1 VEDIAKVIEDRRFRG
16 ESMVTV
22 GQLEE
27 NILDTICHQFQRA
40 ALSEFIAIENSVR
53 PFMERKIQNADK
65 IDRGKIIGS
74 ASGSHLFLNSEGGIE
89 KCTFMEVRLISKLH
103 FDNET
108 GTVFV
113 GTFYIDSDTLVVGER
128 VDMLLGC
135 ILERNYFSIRNEL
148 LKKKRKETLTALCA
162 KRSLEP
168 IVKKDAG
175 IAPGSFDIFHSFF
188 RQKSNKRA
196 V

>member
-1 VEDIAKVIEDRRFRG
+1 
-16 ESMVTV
+16 
-22 GQLEE
+22 
-27 NILDTICHQFQRA
+27 
-40 ALSEFIAIENSVR
+40 
-53 PFMERKIQNADK
+53 MERKIQNPDK

-74 ASGSHLFLNSEGGIE
+74 TSGSHLFLNSEGRIE
-89 KCTFMEVRLISKLH
+89 KRPFIEVRLIGKLH

-108 GTVFV
+108 GTIFV
-113 GTFYIDSDTLVVGER
+113 GTFYIDSDTLVVGEG
-128 VDMLLGC
+128 VDMLLGS
-135 ILERNYFSIRNEL
+135 ILERDYLSLRNEL

-175 IAPGSFDIFHSFF
+175 ITPRSFDIFHSFF

-196 V
+196 VYTKNKRLS